1 LDGDR
6 LIGSTNVRNF
16 GRKYVQKMTDPALKF
31 QEPRVRLKF
40 DGLDFRKP

>member
-1 LDGDR
+1 
-6 LIGSTNVRNF
+6 
-16 GRKYVQKMTDPALKF
+16 MTDPALKF

>member
-6 LIGSTNVRNF
+6 FIGRKNVRNF
-16 GRKYVQKMTDPALKF
+16 GRKNAQKTTDPALKF